1 MPDLSVEGWTLVVT
15 MIALVVTAV
24 PATLAAVFGYPG
36 WKASRMKP
44 DLRLNVEAG
53 PATSAYFYLNLLN
66 EGTASATD
74 WIVTITMKRGG
85 RFMPEDR
92 NFVGWNDREVA
103 DVWVATWMAQ
113 GSDDTIGLKLSREV
127 LLAPTV
133 AARCRRLTRS
143 RRIEW
148 MNERAASRS
157 RSATIRIGIR
167 PSQSPSAAL
176 AEVLTDGLSG
186 QES

>member
-53 PATSAYFYLNLLN
+53 PPTSAYFYLKLLN

-127 LLAPTV
+127 LLAPTGG
-133 AARCRRLTRS
+133 RS
-143 RRIEW
+143 MQATYSVKANR
-148 MNERAASRS
+148 MDERTGRFTVEIGDDPD
-157 RSATIRIGIR
+157 RHQTIT
-167 PSQSPSAAL
+167 
-176 AEVLTDGLSG
+176 VT
-186 QES
+186 